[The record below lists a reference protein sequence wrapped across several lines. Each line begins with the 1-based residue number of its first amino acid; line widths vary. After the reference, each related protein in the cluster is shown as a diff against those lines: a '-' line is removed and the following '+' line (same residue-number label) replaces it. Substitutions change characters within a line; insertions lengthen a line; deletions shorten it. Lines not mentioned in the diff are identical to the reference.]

1 MSLIACA
8 RAQDSPREKDDGD
21 CSDLLSQPLARA
33 SSSLLVQLGCS
44 LRTSV
49 NSSILLRLL
58 RHAACRRQAAERT
71 HRAVRTVNTRR
82 RSTKARAC
90 LSRSNLP
97 TRLEAPSSPARGTSA
112 IPYLFPFFSPIVFTD
127 EKNTIFLSACHL
139 RMTARDSNRTD
150 GKEISSTDLIYR

>member
-1 MSLIACA
+1 VSLIACA

-58 RHAACRRQAAERT
+58 RHAARRRQAPTPSART
-71 HRAVRTVNTRR
+71 APSAPSTPGGALRR
-82 RSTKARAC
+82 RAPASRARIFRLVSRHLHLPPEARA
-90 LSRSNLP
+90 R
-97 TRLEAPSSPARGTSA
+97 
-112 IPYLFPFFSPIVFTD
+112 
-127 EKNTIFLSACHL
+127 FL
-139 RMTARDSNRTD
+139 
-150 GKEISSTDLIYR
+150 ISSLSSHLSYLQMKKIQFFFQLVISE